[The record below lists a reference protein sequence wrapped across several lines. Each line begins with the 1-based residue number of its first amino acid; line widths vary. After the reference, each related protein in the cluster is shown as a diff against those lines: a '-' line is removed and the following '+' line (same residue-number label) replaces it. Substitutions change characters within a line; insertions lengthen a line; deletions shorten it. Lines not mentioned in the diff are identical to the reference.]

1 MGDLIKQGKIRGWG
15 LCNDNA
21 FGLTACC
28 EIAKRL
34 GVPPIVSMQNDY
46 SLIDRRAEENG
57 VSEASAPMHENVGFM
72 AYNVLAGGVLAGTY
86 LNAPPPYDNP
96 SFASSMGQRKEPR
109 GRMDETGWGRTLYR
123 YRSGPANEA
132 TIMYDKIAQKNGLSL
147 LELSLRWAQ
156 QRQPVT
162 TCLLGQTSMKQ
173 LDEQIKIF
181 QKGNKERL
189 PDQLLWDIDT
199 VHMRN
204 RLPIFS
210 STRVGKDWNGEGEIG
225 ENIP

>member
-1 MGDLIKQGKIRGWG
+1 
-15 LCNDNA
+15 
-21 FGLTACC
+21 
-28 EIAKRL
+28 
-34 GVPPIVSMQNDY
+34 
-46 SLIDRRAEENG
+46 
-57 VSEASAPMHENVGFM
+57 MHENVGFM

-86 LNAPPPYDNP
+86 LNSPPPYDNP
-96 SFASSMGQRKEPR
+96 SFTNSMSQRKEPR
-109 GRMDETGWGRTLYR
+109 GRHDETGWGRTLYR

-132 TIMYDKIAQKNGLSL
+132 TIMYDKLAKKNGLTL

-156 QRQPVT
+156 QRKAVT

-173 LDEQIKIF
+173 LEEQIKIF

-189 PDQLLWDIDT
+189 SDQLLWDVDA

-210 STRVGKDWNGEGEIG
+210 STRVGNDWNGEGELARLSRRLFYHFSLLLSSSLSFIQPDSIYSTPT
-225 ENIP
+225 IPHFLSSIR